1 MCGLCGVLGSER
13 HWTDSAGRTA
23 TRTHRHD
30 RLVRAAQAN
39 AVLKHYGLRMDDW
52 QGSTYLLRSQTG
64 GTVQVDTLA
73 DLWTKA
79 EQITGKRCDPLDPAL
94 IARLESR

>member
-1 MCGLCGVLGSER
+1 MCGLCGVLGVAS
-13 HWTDSAGRTA
+13 HWTDSSGAA
-23 TRTHRHD
+23 ASRTHRHD

-39 AVLKHYGLRMDDW
+39 AVLMHYGLKMDDW

-64 GTVQVDTLA
+64 GTTQVDSLA

-79 EQITGKRCDPLDPAL
+79 EQLSGRRCDPLDPML
-94 IARLESR
+94 LERLEGR